1 MPDIRHI
8 DLESL
13 PQMQQ
18 LGSITL
24 GEMDSVRLLNR
35 IDTKYLTDERTLV
48 GILDDAAAAGYRA
61 LVTEGSKVAEY
72 DSIYFDT
79 EGLQMFLDH
88 RNRRLTRQK
97 VRTREYVASGQVFL
111 EIKRKN
117 NHGRTK
123 KKRTGIPEGD
133 FRDFRSNAEACG
145 YLAGHSA
152 FTANVISPS
161 LETLF
166 RRITLVN
173 HEMTERI
180 TLDTSVC
187 FNNLRTGRQASLL
200 DGVVIELK
208 QDGRAVSTM
217 KRILLDRR
225 VKPVRVSKY
234 CIGVTLT
241 DPTARAGRFKLKVRK
256 IEKQINK
263 RLI

>member
-88 RNRRLTRQK
+88 RNRRLTRQ
-97 VRTREYVASGQVFL
+97 
-111 EIKRKN
+111 
-117 NHGRTK
+117 
-123 KKRTGIPEGD
+123 
-133 FRDFRSNAEACG
+133 
-145 YLAGHSA
+145 
-152 FTANVISPS
+152 
-161 LETLF
+161 
-166 RRITLVN
+166 
-173 HEMTERI
+173 
-180 TLDTSVC
+180 
-187 FNNLRTGRQASLL
+187 
-200 DGVVIELK
+200 
-208 QDGRAVSTM
+208 
-217 KRILLDRR
+217 
-225 VKPVRVSKY
+225 
-234 CIGVTLT
+234 
-241 DPTARAGRFKLKVRK
+241 
-256 IEKQINK
+256 
-263 RLI
+263 